1 MVQRARG
8 AEAKRSSTDG
18 FGGNAAHLGDLGG
31 AGGFAIGAALAHHI
45 EAQGAVRNLCRN
57 IDVVRATLDLVEVL
71 GEALPLPAQTF
82 VQRCARNVFDAFH
95 EFDEP
100 LAIAFSNGSESDA
113 TVAHDNGGDTVIGRW
128 RKVAIPRGLA
138 VVVSVNVDKARGDQ
152 CSVGIDHSRGIA
164 LNIANLHHN
173 AVAHGDIG
181 DAAGFS
187 RAIEHEATA
196 DNEIELGHAPS

>member
-1 MVQRARG
+1 M
-8 AEAKRSSTDG
+8 
-18 FGGNAAHLGDLGG
+18 
-31 AGGFAIGAALAHHI
+31 
-45 EAQGAVRNLCRN
+45 
-57 IDVVRATLDLVEVL
+57 
-71 GEALPLPAQTF
+71 
-82 VQRCARNVFDAFH
+82 
-95 EFDEP
+95 
-100 LAIAFSNGSESDA
+100 
-113 TVAHDNGGDTVIGRW
+113 IGRW

-181 DAAGFS
+181 NATGPS